1 MLVLSLKVGE
11 RILLQVGETRIWI
24 TVVAKDRSKM
34 RIGVEAPREVT
45 ITREELSPG
54 RKEDE

>member
-1 MLVLSLKVGE
+1 MLVLSRKVGE

-24 TVVAKDRSKM
+24 TVVAKDRGKM